1 MSGINDQE
9 LQDVY
14 AFAVQLGKDAGQM
27 LMDAVHRR
35 IQSPEGKASTSV
47 SYVEKEN
54 SVDIVTKT
62 DHGKLGVPASRS
74 FIRIV
79 ADSRGGPYE

>member
-9 LQDVY
+9 LQGVY
-14 AFAVQLGKDAGQM
+14 SFAVQLGKDAGQM
-27 LMDAVHRR
+27 LMDAVQRR

-62 DHGKLGVPASRS
+62 DHGKL
-74 FIRIV
+74 FILPPDRLSMQWLIRWW
-79 ADSRGGPYE
+79 SP